1 MNHISIGIL
10 RGSAHLWDPKMFTLI
25 KIVGIKVK
33 VAIQHVNRQCNL
45 KQILLLS
52 MYQQLD
58 VAKSLG
64 RLYILISIIV
74 AQVPLAFQRRELY
87 HPK

>member
-1 MNHISIGIL
+1 
-10 RGSAHLWDPKMFTLI
+10 MFTLI

-64 RLYILISIIV
+64 RLYNSYMSIKIFGPRTSIVSCVSIIFCT
-74 AQVPLAFQRRELY
+74 PLLVVKRNSRGYLG
-87 HPK
+87 